1 MAFRREDG
9 LSSRMVPRAG
19 LFVALADMARHHGVR
34 VDHRPRCT
42 RPALCARP
50 EQRGGDIPDFHVDV
64 PPGEF
69 RMQFGTRAFFA
80 LMNTPDGGTI
90 LRSPMIPARRG
101 EISVLP
107 AGTCVAVASQ

>member
-1 MAFRREDG
+1 M
-9 LSSRMVPRAG
+9 
-19 LFVALADMARHHGVR
+19 
-34 VDHRPRCT
+34 
-42 RPALCARP
+42 
-50 EQRGGDIPDFHVDV
+50 DV

-69 RMQFGTRAFFA
+69 RLQFGTRAFFA